1 MKKIIMKGIALL
13 LGICTVLG
21 TGAICHAK
29 TVVAAETEMAITGKI
44 IVHKADEN
52 QISVSI
58 SGSEPGH
65 KTSLVLNYCKKE
77 KTTGKTTIESTSTS
91 TFGNNTSVSRSV
103 MAGSGYCFLWVKI
116 YLYVDG
122 VLVDS
127 VEQTFS

>member
-1 MKKIIMKGIALL
+1 MKKIMRCVAVLL
-13 LGICTVLG
+13 CICTVLG
-21 TGAICHAK
+21 TGAICHAE
-29 TVVAAETEMAITGKI
+29 TVAAEAEMATTGKI

-77 KTTGKTTIESTSTS
+77 KTTGKTTIESTGDS
-91 TFGNNTSVSRSV
+91 TFGNNISVFRSV
-103 MAGSGYCFLWVKI
+103 MAGSGNCFLWVKVH
-116 YLYVDG
+116 LYVDN